1 MPTSTLTGYANAT
14 EVANKLNEVNS
25 KVDKVTGKGLSTEDY
40 TTAEKSKL
48 ANIEDNANSYTL
60 PNATSSV
67 AGGLK
72 VRLDGTDLY
81 LTNNG
86 TPA

>member
-14 EVANKLNEVNS
+14 EVVDKLNEVNN
-25 KVDKVTGKGLSTEDY
+25 KVDQVVGKGLSTEDY

-48 ANIEDNANSYTL
+48 SGIEANANSYTL
-60 PNATSSV
+60 PDATSLI